1 MHNMREST
9 FCTVKHR
16 SELLL
21 PNIAEGYR
29 PCLYSAYG
37 ISKRKF
43 IYSKQ
48 MSTLSDLGV
57 R

>member
-29 PCLYSAYG
+29 PCPYSAYG

-48 MSTLSDLGV
+48 MSTLSDLDV